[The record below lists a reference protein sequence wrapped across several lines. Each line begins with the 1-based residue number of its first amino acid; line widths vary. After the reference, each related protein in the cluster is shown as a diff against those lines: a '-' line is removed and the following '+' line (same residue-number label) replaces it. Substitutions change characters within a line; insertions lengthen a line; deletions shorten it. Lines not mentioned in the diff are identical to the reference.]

1 MAKFR
6 RTFDP
11 VLGRRVVAFPGFD
24 DGDVLL
30 VVQEVLNGLYRVIS
44 FPLIGLHEGLR
55 YRTGMYEL
63 APNYDCPSTPVV
75 SPSAAWAFLAKA
87 TDRHFVPKQQV
98 PRLSGIGD

>member
-11 VLGRRVVAFPGFD
+11 VLGRRVVAFLGFD

-30 VVQEVLNGLYRVIS
+30 VVQGVLNGLYRVIS

-55 YRTGMYEL
+55 YPTGMYEL
-63 APNYDCPSTPVV
+63 APNSDCPSSVV
-75 SPSAAWAFLAKA
+75 RFRFDVTAWAFLAKA
-87 TDRHFVPKQQV
+87 TDLRCREAVV
-98 PRLSGIGD
+98 GICV